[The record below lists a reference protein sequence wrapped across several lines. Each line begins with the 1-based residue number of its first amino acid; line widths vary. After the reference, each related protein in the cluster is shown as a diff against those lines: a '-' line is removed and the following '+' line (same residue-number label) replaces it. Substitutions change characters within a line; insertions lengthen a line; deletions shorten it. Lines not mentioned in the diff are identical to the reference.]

1 MSPVIADQKFETTA
15 GRISNL
21 DRCNLCGSPRS
32 AHGIDWSC
40 SSDRSDGGKRFIL
53 FIGFAALLALA
64 GIALLTVSSQTS
76 MTAGTL
82 AATACLTGITL
93 LVCGLSISGR
103 RL

>member
-15 GRISNL
+15 GHISNL

-32 AHGIDWSC
+32 AHGVNWNCGPDS
-40 SSDRSDGGKRFIL
+40 SDGGKRFVL
-53 FIGFAALLALA
+53 VLGLAALLALA

-82 AATACLTGITL
+82 VATACLTGITL
-93 LVCGLSISGR
+93 LAFGLSVAGR